1 MGGIRAGFLD
11 LTALMTG
18 RLPNYLQM
26 GHVTGRLYISRQTGA
41 AHHICSIS
49 AAAWDARPTLSRKLA
64 GADHI
69 MADIEPTRHYDGI
82 RRLKATTVIVT
93 RRFDICHA
101 GDQHRPTGA
110 IKLSGRAPVLQKS
123 WEI

>member
-69 MADIEPTRHYDGI
+69 MADIEPTRHYDG
-82 RRLKATTVIVT
+82 
-93 RRFDICHA
+93 
-101 GDQHRPTGA
+101 
-110 IKLSGRAPVLQKS
+110 SSLQPADS
-123 WEI
+123 VWQ